1 MLVNLVKRTGTYFS
15 ERDNKDKPFVN
26 FYLQCNDQL
35 IPIEPKYFP
44 QAKFD
49 NRDPGYQKRFGILEF
64 CADLLP
70 DLPEKEDK
78 KDTAA
83 APSAALTVTP
93 SAAPSS
99 GGSAF

>member
-15 ERDNKDKPFVN
+15 EKDNKDKPFVN

-35 IPIEPKYFP
+35 IPIEVKYFP

-49 NRDPGYQKRFGILEF
+49 NRDPGYQKRLGIMEF

-70 DLPEKEDK
+70 DPPEKEDK
-78 KDTAA
+78 KDITTA
-83 APSAALTVTP
+83 SDVTSTTTSTVP
-93 SAAPSS
+93 ASDRQ
-99 GGSAF
+99 AF